1 MRLKVS
7 VEDACDSGTSI
18 GTYSLLLHSYIGR
31 SMLEFQV
38 KDKET
43 LISFSLHKYGF
54 MTR

>member
-38 KDKET
+38 KNKET
-43 LISFSLHKYGF
+43 FISFALHKYGF